1 VVERA
6 GHVTREFVAAINE
19 HDTKWL
25 ATLMTEDHEFVDAL
39 GERVRGREVMLQG
52 WRKYFALMPDYRIE
66 IDNIIAEGSIVGL
79 FGKASG
85 TFTTDGNL
93 RPENAWRIP
102 IALRAIVDGDR
113 VQKWQVFADNKPVYE
128 IMARVGGAK

>member
-1 VVERA
+1 MERS
-6 GHVTREFVAAINE
+6 GSVTREFVAAINE

-39 GERVRGREVMLQG
+39 GERVRGRDVMLQG
-52 WRKYFALMPDYRIE
+52 WRKYFTLMPDYRLE

-85 TFTTDGNL
+85 TYTVDGQL
-93 RPENAWRIP
+93 RAENSWRIP
-102 IALRAIVDGDR
+102 IALRALVDGDR

-128 IMARVGGAK
+128 IMARLGGPR

>member
-1 VVERA
+1 MDRA

-39 GERVRGREVMLQG
+39 GERVRGRELMLQG
-52 WRKYFALMPDYRIE
+52 WRKYFAWMPDYHIDIE
-66 IDNIIAEGSIVGL
+66 NVIVEGSLVGL

-85 TFTTDGNL
+85 TLTIDGQL
-93 RPENAWRIP
+93 RPENFWRIP
-102 IALRAIVDGDR
+102 VALRAIVDGER
-113 VQKWQVFADNKPVYE
+113 IQKWQIFADNKPVYE
-128 IMARVGGAK
+128 IMARLGGPK

>member
-1 VVERA
+1 MDRA

-25 ATLMTEDHEFVDAL
+25 SSLMTEDHEFVDAL
-39 GERVRGREVMLQG
+39 GERVKGRELMLQG
-52 WRKYFALMPDYRIE
+52 WRRYFTWMPDYKLE
-66 IDNIIAEGSIVGL
+66 IDNVLAEGSIVGL

-85 TFTTDGNL
+85 TFKVNGEM

-102 IALRAIVDGDR
+102 VALRAIVDGER
-113 VQKWQVFADNKPVYE
+113 VQKWQIFADNKPVYE
-128 IMARVGGAK
+128 IMARVGGPT

>member
-1 VVERA
+1 MERS

-25 ATLMTEDHEFVDAL
+25 SSLMTEDHEFVDAL
-39 GERVRGREVMLQG
+39 GERVKGREVMLQG
-52 WRKYFALMPDYRIE
+52 WRKYFTLMPDYRIE

-85 TFTTDGNL
+85 TYTVDGNL
-93 RPENAWRIP
+93 RPENSWRIP
-102 IALRAIVDGDR
+102 IALRAMVDGER

-128 IMARVGGAK
+128 IMARLGGPR